1 MGKHHRIYKRPR
13 NGGKIRVTA
22 RQVDK
27 LVRRRNRRLNSRD
40 YKDLKRMRVIE
51 SSPKDAIWALKQYSD
66 DVLLG
71 PVDYRKV
78 GRGKRV
84 YVRVEGED
92 KYYYYCS
99 ISYIPRV
106 LNNRDVNDAIVR
118 AYYIRQ
124 WRVTKKMLVA
134 MPYGINVDLA

>member
-1 MGKHHRIYKRPR
+1 M
-13 NGGKIRVTA
+13 V
-22 RQVDK
+22 
-27 LVRRRNRRLNSRD
+27 
-40 YKDLKRMRVIE
+40 
-51 SSPKDAIWALKQYSD
+51 
-66 DVLLG
+66 LG

-92 KYYYYCS
+92 KEYYYCS

-124 WRVTKKMLVA
+124 WRVTKKMLIA
-134 MPYGINVDLA
+134 MPFGINVDLA